1 MGYYKLITVTPE
13 GGVKETRE
21 EWLRRMGFADEDR
34 YQNDETPEE
43 KAERIARAV
52 AENEQFFAEQGWV
65 LSDEKKADL
74 DALFDQ
80 MDLISRSIESGETGA
95 ALPMTPAL

>member
-1 MGYYKLITVTPE
+1 MGNYKLITVTPE

-21 EWLRRMGFADEDR
+21 EWLLRMGFTDEDR

-43 KAERIARAV
+43 KAERLARAV

-65 LSDEKKADL
+65 LSEEEEAEL
-74 DALFDQ
+74 ELFMRRAGIGDWNE
-80 MDLISRSIESGETGA
+80 DRTLR
-95 ALPMTPAL
+95 

>member
-1 MGYYKLITVTPE
+1 MPTEVWVSPLGNYELITVTPE
-13 GGVKETRE
+13 GGVKETRK

-34 YQNDETPEE
+34 YRTDETPEE
-43 KAERIARAV
+43 KAERIAKAV

-80 MDLISRSIESGETGA
+80 MDLISRSIESEET
-95 ALPMTPAL
+95 